1 MCLRL
6 TMKNWLVMSIR
17 STIYNSMWSWH
28 NNPFCISY
36 VWVRKTCLHFRRKS
50 VFIFRLFKK
59 FIIKQLVNSVFAFY
73 HELSNIVTVLFAS
86 TFCFSFDNSCLTSSD
101 NRFLVAEAKKKKHS
115 CLSRSE
121 KTPAKSNKMG

>member
-1 MCLRL
+1 MYFRL
-6 TMKNWLVMSIR
+6 IMKNWLVVSVR
-17 STIYNSMWSWH
+17 STIYNSVWSWH

-36 VWVRKTCLHFRRKS
+36 VWVRKNLSSFSQKS

-86 TFCFSFDNSCLTSSD
+86 TFCFGFDNSCLTSSD
-101 NRFLVAEAKKKKHS
+101 NRFLVAEAKKKHP